1 MQKFNLFQRGL
12 LLMTDNFGQIKMKR
26 DVDAQKLARL
36 QQILRQFIDL
46 MNERDDYLY
55 VYAMNCTFKFLR

>member
-1 MQKFNLFQRGL
+1 
-12 LLMTDNFGQIKMKR
+12 MTDNFGQIKMKR